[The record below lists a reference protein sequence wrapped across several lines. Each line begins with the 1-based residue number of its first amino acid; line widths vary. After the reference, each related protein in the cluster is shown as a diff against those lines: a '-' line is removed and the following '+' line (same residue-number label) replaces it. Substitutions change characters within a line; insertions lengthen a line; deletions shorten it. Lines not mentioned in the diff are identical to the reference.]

1 MLENDRISDKATTV
15 LLVDDEESILSALKR
30 VLRREGYG
38 LLTCSSG
45 TDALAL
51 LEESERAIGVVVS
64 DFRMPGMNGIEFL
77 SHVRALHPDTIRIV
91 LSGYADAEMVQSAIN
106 QGEVYRFISKPW
118 DDDELKTTIRSSVQ
132 QFEATRFA
140 LSVLDEVTTL
150 RREMGRL
157 DRIPERPDDGVDLH
171 EAATSPCPGEDYA
184 EIAVIRSLQ
193 NVLNA
198 VPAGLIG
205 VDCDEMVTFANPHV
219 NCVFGID
226 RLSILGSAVD
236 TVLPTEVAEI
246 ARTVAGR
253 DSERRSIV
261 LTLCGQ
267 SVKIDCVPLG
277 DTEDGQRRGVLIS
290 GFVTG
295 ERVYH

>member
-1 MLENDRISDKATTV
+1 MPESDRIADEAPMV

-38 LLTCSSG
+38 LLTCNSG

-51 LEESERAIGVVVS
+51 LEESDNAIGVVVS

-77 SHVRALHPDTIRIV
+77 SRVRALHPDTIRIV
-91 LSGYADAEMVQSAIN
+91 LSGYADAGMVQSAIN

-118 DDDELKTTIRSSVQ
+118 DDDELKTTIRASVQ
-132 QFEATRFA
+132 QFESTRFA
-140 LSVLDEVTTL
+140 FSVLDEVTAL
-150 RREMGRL
+150 RKEMRRL
-157 DRIPERPDDGVDLH
+157 ERIPDKPDAGVALC
-171 EAATSPCPGEDYA
+171 EASTSPCLGEHNA
-184 EIAVIRSLQ
+184 QIAVIRTLQ

-205 VDCDEMVTFANPHV
+205 VDGDEMVTFANPHV

-236 TVLPTEVAEI
+236 AVLPREVSEI
-246 ARTVAGR
+246 ARTVAGL

-295 ERVYH
+295 ERVSH

>member
-1 MLENDRISDKATTV
+1 MPENDRIADEAPMV

-30 VLRREGYG
+30 VLRREDYG
-38 LLTCSSG
+38 VLTCNSG

-51 LEESERAIGVVVS
+51 LEESESAIGVVVS
-64 DFRMPGMNGIEFL
+64 DFRMPSMNGIEFL
-77 SHVRALHPDTIRIV
+77 SRVRALHPDTVRIV

-118 DDDELKTTIRSSVQ
+118 DEEELKTTIRASVQ

-140 LSVLDEVTTL
+140 FSVLDEVTTL
-150 RREMGRL
+150 RKEMGRL
-157 DRIPERPDDGVDLH
+157 EMIPERPDGGVELH
-171 EAATSPCPGEDYA
+171 EAATSPCLGEDYA
-184 EIAVIRSLQ
+184 EIAVIRTLQ

-236 TVLPTEVAEI
+236 TVLPREVVEI
-246 ARTVAGR
+246 ARTVAHRGA
-253 DSERRSIV
+253 ERKNALLI
-261 LTLCGQ
+261 LDGQ
-267 SVKIDCVPLG
+267 SVKVDCVPLG

-295 ERVYH
+295 ERVSH